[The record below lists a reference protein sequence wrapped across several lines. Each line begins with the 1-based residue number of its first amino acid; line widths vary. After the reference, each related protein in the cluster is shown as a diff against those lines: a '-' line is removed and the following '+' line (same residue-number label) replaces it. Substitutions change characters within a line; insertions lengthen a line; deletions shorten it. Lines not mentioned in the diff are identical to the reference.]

1 MPRRAIDSTTEHRI
15 SLGTYERN
23 ALAEAF
29 ALQRENQRLDAVT
42 ATLQAAGTA
51 LGGGGA
57 LIAGVALASY
67 FGVSIKDK
75 MIEAVAGDGG
85 ILDTVTDLILPK
97 TPVEFR
103 REAQALAVRRGQVNA
118 SINRYCTSSSSDYD
132 DTMCSLAHDE
142 KDMYFQDRDAFRER
156 VRQANIERDGF
167 YWRFIFGGLGDV
179 EETNAQGNYDSE
191 RAWWDYF
198 LNFDK

>member
-42 ATLQAAGTA
+42 ASLQAAGTA

-57 LIAGVALASY
+57 LIAGFALASY
-67 FGVSIKDK
+67 LGVSIKDK
-75 MIEAVAGDGG
+75 MIEAIAGDGG
-85 ILDTVTDLILPK
+85 VLDTVTDFILPS

-103 REAQALAVRRGQVNA
+103 REAQRLAVRRGQVNA

-132 DTMCSLAHDE
+132 ETMCSLAHDE
-142 KDMYFQDRDAFRER
+142 KDMYFSDRDAFRER

-167 YWRFIFGGLGDV
+167 YWRFIFQGLGDV